1 MSGAQETSGARLSA
15 VRQNAC
21 SRQMIEESKR
31 MFRAIQEHCERMQR
45 QLAESR
51 ALLRGIVQPALV
63 SRTTRSR

>member
-1 MSGAQETSGARLSA
+1 MSGGEDIAVLRRSA
-15 VRQNAC
+15 VRQVAY

-51 ALLRGIVQPALV
+51 AQLRGVVQPALV